1 MRKLQPAHT
10 AAAAAISTD
19 ELSLMMLLGAFQGIA
34 IARNIFHL
42 FFEISPLC
50 YAFCHIV
57 MVKKELVFHH
67 SL

>member
-34 IARNIFHL
+34 IASNIFHL
-42 FFEISPLC
+42 FFEISPSC
-50 YAFCHIV
+50 YAFCH
-57 MVKKELVFHH
+57 
-67 SL
+67 

>member
-34 IARNIFHL
+34 IARNIFCL
-42 FFEISPLC
+42 FFEISPVF
-50 YAFCHIV
+50 YAF
-57 MVKKELVFHH
+57 
-67 SL
+67 

>member
-34 IARNIFHL
+34 IARSIFPV
-42 FFEISPLC
+42 FFQRSCLLIIGWPTEIL
-50 YAFCHIV
+50 
-57 MVKKELVFHH
+57 
-67 SL
+67 

>member
-34 IARNIFHL
+34 IAHSIFHL
-42 FFEISPLC
+42 FFEISPFC
-50 YAFCHIV
+50 FGFCHFI
-57 MVKKELVFHH
+57 MIK
-67 SL
+67 